1 MKKSMAGQHF
11 LENFLRMEPDEPNE
25 VEHWTLE
32 QIEDDAMA
40 YLAAFSTSRP
50 KVKAGNMLKNFKQIF
65 LNYRYLPLCVFCG
78 GEYATYSIQ
87 RLDNGDQNCKH
98 CTDADED
105 GERDAFVENNGG
117 HVWLSLSSTAP
128 PGKRGD
134 WATEAT
140 RNWRVA
146 DEDED

>member
-1 MKKSMAGQHF
+1 
-11 LENFLRMEPDEPNE
+11 
-25 VEHWTLE
+25 
-32 QIEDDAMA
+32 MA
-40 YLAAFSTSRP
+40 YIKDFSSSRP
-50 KVKAGNMLKNFKQIF
+50 KVKAGNRLKEFTDIF

-87 RLDNGDQNCKH
+87 RLDSGDQNCKH

-105 GERDAFVENNGG
+105 GDRDAFVENNDI
-117 HVWLSLSSTAP
+117 HVWLSLSSAVP
-128 PGKRGD
+128 PRKRED

-146 DEDED
+146 AEEDEE